1 MIFVHLYTCI
11 HSIQKQIVEYDI
23 KRRKYTEECST
34 VDKAGPEILFARKSF
49 FSVDLITSSYIV
61 RWPDQ
66 GRSTQ
71 YLLWNIIYNCGFKVQ
86 PVGRNLLWLFFF
98 FAIQKN
104 IPCTP
109 CTPKI
114 SLLNALNRVC
124 VSSKY
129 IQVIQGAIKKDRNY
143 RTKFTY
149 VRVNLISVRPFLAQ

>member
-1 MIFVHLYTCI
+1 MV
-11 HSIQKQIVEYDI
+11 V
-23 KRRKYTEECST
+23 
-34 VDKAGPEILFARKSF
+34 V
-49 FSVDLITSSYIV
+49 VV
-61 RWPDQ
+61 
-66 GRSTQ
+66 
-71 YLLWNIIYNCGFKVQ
+71 V
-86 PVGRNLLWLFFF
+86 VFFF